1 MPPTFACAANDY
13 NVALAVVRADRADD
27 TPADAPDPADAG
39 IIACAT
45 ADATAADDDACAGHS
60 DVSVDK
66 TTSGSENESG
76 AKPETTSATKDIGKC
91 NKKAVVRDRR
101 GATACHMSSAT
112 WAPAAALFRAR

>member
-1 MPPTFACAANDY
+1 MTAIARGAPNVACAANDY

-45 ADATAADDDACAGHS
+45 ADATADIIAAATAAADDACAGHS

-91 NKKAVVRDRR
+91 NKKAVVR
-101 GATACHMSSAT
+101 
-112 WAPAAALFRAR
+112 AR